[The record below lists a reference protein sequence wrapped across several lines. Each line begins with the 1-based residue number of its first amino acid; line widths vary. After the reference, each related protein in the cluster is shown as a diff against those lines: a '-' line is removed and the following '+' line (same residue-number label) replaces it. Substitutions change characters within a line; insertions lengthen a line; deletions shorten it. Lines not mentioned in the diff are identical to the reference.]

1 MEKEEGDNNAR
12 DHEYNSGFFREFFFP
27 LPLLPER
34 RNSIRNCG
42 CANLLSKYP
51 QTRRQRGDRTSASGR
66 LEAGGWLRLVEKA
79 DPLHLVG
86 TKGSARRR
94 KRGGMKEGGRKEG
107 KDYWKIEGDK
117 GVGSVAA
124 TTVSRCLMLLAFWP
138 SSKDENWTTG
148 SCRNVQPRLWKV
160 PTAVNFSSVVKGKNF
175 EWKRS
180 GGAEGEEEE
189 KEEGW
194 HRSSRELSTLK
205 LYLESWEIKKYG
217 EVQILD

>member
-117 GVGSVAA
+117 GLV
-124 TTVSRCLMLLAFWP
+124 RWLPPPF
-138 SSKDENWTTG
+138 
-148 SCRNVQPRLWKV
+148 
-160 PTAVNFSSVVKGKNF
+160 
-175 EWKRS
+175 
-180 GGAEGEEEE
+180 
-189 KEEGW
+189 
-194 HRSSRELSTLK
+194 
-205 LYLESWEIKKYG
+205 
-217 EVQILD
+217 LDA

>member
-42 CANLLSKYP
+42 CTNLLSKYP

-160 PTAVNFSSVVKGKNF
+160 PTAVNFSPVAKGKNF
-175 EWKRS
+175 AS
-180 GGAEGEEEE
+180 E
-189 KEEGW
+189 KEAEE
-194 HRSSRELSTLK
+194 RKKEKKKRRRRDDIDLRENCQRWNYILK
-205 LYLESWEIKKYG
+205 VGK
-217 EVQILD
+217 